1 MTREKWKTAI
11 THIAPNEIRL
21 RGYPVEELMGRR
33 SYAEVAWLALK
44 GELPTPAQG
53 RMLDAIFVS
62 SVDHGVTPP
71 SCLAAIT
78 AASTGAP
85 VNAALAAGIL
95 SINKHHGGAIENCMQ
110 IVREANVLKA
120 EKGLSTDEAAAEL
133 VADYLGQK
141 ERLAGFG
148 HRFHTRDPRAVRL
161 FELADETGVS
171 GEHVEMARAL
181 ETQLQTQSGKD
192 LPLNVDGAIG
202 AVLLELG
209 FEPEIANAFFIVA
222 RLPGLLA
229 HVLEEWERQKPMRR
243 IDPSAWEYDGP
254 GERRLED

>member
-1 MTREKWKTAI
+1 MSPDKWKTAI
-11 THIAPNEIRL
+11 THVAPNEIRL

-33 SYAEVAWLALK
+33 SYAETAWLALK
-44 GELPTPAQG
+44 GELPTAEQG
-53 RMLDAIFVS
+53 RMLDAILVS

-95 SINKHHGGAIENCMQ
+95 SVNRHHGGAVEDCMST
-110 IVREANVLKA
+110 IREAVALKD
-120 EKGLSTDEAAAEL
+120 EKGITADEAAAEL
-133 VADYLGQK
+133 VANYLGQK
-141 ERLAGFG
+141 KRLAGFG
-148 HRFHTRDPRAVRL
+148 HRFHTRDPRAARL
-161 FELADETGVS
+161 FELADDTGI
-171 GEHVEMARAL
+171 GGTYTEMAQAL
-181 ETQLQTQSGKD
+181 EAQLKGQSGKE

-209 FEPEIANAFFIVA
+209 FEPEIANAFFIMA

-243 IDPSAWEYDGP
+243 IEPSGWEYDGP
-254 GERRLED
+254 PERHLDD

>member
-1 MTREKWKTAI
+1 MSPDKWKTAV

-21 RGYPVEELMGRR
+21 RGYPVEELMGRC
-33 SYAEVAWLALK
+33 SYAEAAWLAVK
-44 GELPTPAQG
+44 GELPTAEQG
-53 RMLDAIFVS
+53 RMLDAILVS

-95 SINKHHGGAIENCMQ
+95 SINRHHGGAVENCMRT
-110 IVREANVLKA
+110 IREAVALKD
-120 EKGLSTDEAAAEL
+120 EKDVTADEAAAEL
-133 VADYLGQK
+133 VADRLGQK
-141 ERLAGFG
+141 KRLAGFG

-161 FELADETGVS
+161 FELADDTGV
-171 GEHVEMARAL
+171 GGTYTEMTRAL
-181 ETQLQTQSGKD
+181 EAQLTVQSGKD

-209 FEPEIANAFFIVA
+209 FEPEIANAFFIMA

-229 HVLEEWERQKPMRR
+229 HVLEEWERQKP
-243 IDPSAWEYDGP
+243 
-254 GERRLED
+254 

>member
-1 MTREKWKTAI
+1 MSPDKWKTAV

-44 GELPTPAQG
+44 GELPTVEQG
-53 RMLDAIFVS
+53 QMLDAILVS

-85 VNAALAAGIL
+85 VNAALAAGVL
-95 SINKHHGGAIENCMQ
+95 SINRYHGGAVENCMRT
-110 IVREANVLKA
+110 IREAVALRD
-120 EKGLSTDEAAAEL
+120 EKGITADEAAAEL
-133 VADYLGQK
+133 VANYLGRK
-141 ERLAGFG
+141 KRLAGFG

-161 FELADETGVS
+161 FELADDTGI
-171 GEHVEMARAL
+171 GGAYTEMARAL
-181 ETQLQTQSGKD
+181 EVQLKKQSGKD

-209 FEPEIANAFFIVA
+209 FEPEIANAFFIMA

-243 IDPSAWEYDGP
+243 IEPSGWEYDGP
-254 GERRLED
+254 PERHLDD

>member
-1 MTREKWKTAI
+1 MSPDKWKTAV

-33 SYAEVAWLALK
+33 SYADAAWLALK
-44 GELPTPAQG
+44 GELPTVEQG
-53 RMLDAIFVS
+53 QMLDAILVS

-95 SINKHHGGAIENCMQ
+95 SVNRHHGGAVEDCMRT
-110 IVREANVLKA
+110 IREAVGLKD
-120 EKGLSTDEAAAEL
+120 EKGIATDEAAAEL
-133 VADYLGQK
+133 VGDYLGRK
-141 ERLAGFG
+141 KRLAGFG

-161 FELADETGVS
+161 FELADETGVA
-171 GEHVEMARAL
+171 GEYIAMARAL
-181 ETQLQTQSGKD
+181 ETQLKEQSGKD

-209 FEPEIANAFFIVA
+209 FEPEIASSPAFSPTCWRSGSGRGRCAESSRARGNTTARRNATWTNEGY
-222 RLPGLLA
+222 L
-229 HVLEEWERQKPMRR
+229 
-243 IDPSAWEYDGP
+243 
-254 GERRLED
+254 

>member
-1 MTREKWKTAI
+1 MPEEKWQTGI
-11 THIAPNEIRL
+11 THVAPNEIRL

-44 GELPTPAQG
+44 GELPTAEQG
-53 RMLDAIFVS
+53 RMLDAVLVS

-95 SINKHHGGAIENCMQ
+95 SVNRHHGGAVEDCMRT
-110 IVREANVLKA
+110 IREAIALKG
-120 EKGLSTDEAAAEL
+120 EKGITTDEAAAEL
-133 VADYLGQK
+133 VAKYAEQK
-141 ERLAGFG
+141 KRLAGFG
-148 HRFHTRDPRAVRL
+148 HRFHTRDPRAVQL
-161 FELADETGVS
+161 FELAGETDVA
-171 GEHVEMARAL
+171 GEYVGMARAL
-181 ETQLQTQSGKD
+181 EARLKGQSGKD

-209 FEPEIANAFFIVA
+209 FEPEIANAFFIIA

-243 IDPSAWEYDGP
+243 IEPSQWVYDGP
-254 GERRLED
+254 PERHLED

>member
-1 MTREKWKTAI
+1 MSPDKWKTAI

-33 SYAEVAWLALK
+33 SYAEAAWLALK
-44 GELPTPAQG
+44 GELPTAEQG
-53 RMLDAIFVS
+53 RMLDAILVS

-95 SINKHHGGAIENCMQ
+95 SVNRHHGGAVEDCMRT
-110 IVREANVLKA
+110 IHEAVALKD
-120 EKGLSTDEAAAEL
+120 EKGITADEAAAES

-141 ERLAGFG
+141 KRLAGFG
-148 HRFHTRDPRAVRL
+148 HRFHARDPRAARL
-161 FELADETGVS
+161 FELADDTGI
-171 GEHVEMARAL
+171 GGAYTEMARAL
-181 ETQLQTQSGKD
+181 EGQLKEQSGKD

-209 FEPEIANAFFIVA
+209 FEPEIANAFFIMA

-243 IDPSAWEYDGP
+243 IEPSGWEYDGP
-254 GERRLED
+254 PERHLDD